1 MSDVLDKISLYMED
15 GQLLVGNQAS
25 SPRAAPLY
33 PEYDYGFILDELD
46 DFEFRS
52 SDAFRISK
60 ENKEIVR
67 QTLPWWE
74 NKTLKA
80 RAVSMQTKEALE
92 DRSVGVLGW
101 QGNITSEEGHIVPDY
116 ENVLKKGFTGL
127 LQEVKELMDQL
138 DMAIPSDLSKMTFYR
153 ACKIVLE
160 GCLNYVTRCRDMIRE
175 KLSICSDRQ
184 RISELEK
191 MEKRCSALLEHA
203 PETFAEA
210 LQFIWFIHVMP

>member
-15 GQLLVGNQAS
+15 GQLLVENQAS
-25 SPRAAPLY
+25 SPRAAPLH

-92 DRSVGVLGW
+92 DRSVEVLGW

-127 LQEVKELMDQL
+127 LQEVKELMPHFHAVNMGDCP
-138 DMAIPSDLSKMTFYR
+138 MATARILSLVKSGSSGFLVSLLR
-153 ACKIVLE
+153 LLLILIIQKDHIVTKGNL
-160 GCLNYVTRCRDMIRE
+160 LQ
-175 KLSICSDRQ
+175 KLIF
-184 RISELEK
+184 LPK
-191 MEKRCSALLEHA
+191 TMEIAGSFFL
-203 PETFAEA
+203 
-210 LQFIWFIHVMP
+210 